1 MCSVLRTKNKQT
13 KKKKPLQ
20 GIFPFARWSIC
31 TLQLACRVL
40 CWCFDDEP
48 GVYCSPSSSS
58 SSPGTQTTST
68 GASGSHL
75 QSAKLPQREAPAS
88 SLAHSL
94 AASSTGRV
102 GKCLQWFP
110 SKSGSLGSTTFAAT
124 GEPRQVALGWVRLA
138 AARWPPFSFP
148 PGQDGSEGY
157 DSVCVRVQ
165 ETRGVFVQ
173 HLPRM
178 K

>member
-88 SLAHSL
+88 SLAHSPPL
-94 AASSTGRV
+94 PQAVLGNVCNGFHPNLGHSVPPRSQQQVSRGRLRWV
-102 GKCLQWFP
+102 GFAWQRPAGRP
-110 SKSGSLGSTTFAAT
+110 SLFHRART
-124 GEPRQVALGWVRLA
+124 
-138 AARWPPFSFP
+138 AAR
-148 PGQDGSEGY
+148 GTTRCA
-157 DSVCVRVQ
+157 CVFGRQ
-165 ETRGVFVQ
+165 GAFLCSTCRE
-173 HLPRM
+173 
-178 K
+178 